1 MRIAISAL
9 IAGGLLGT
17 IFFAG
22 LWWTIRSALAAANPA
37 LWFAASLLLRMG
49 LILVGFY
56 VVAGEGWQAL
66 ALCLLGFLIARI
78 AVTRLIRPAIKT
90 LHAP

>member
-1 MRIAISAL
+1 MRIAVSAL
-9 IAGGLLGT
+9 VAGGLLGT

-37 LWFAASLLLRMG
+37 FWFAGSLLLRLS

-56 VVAGEGWQAL
+56 VIAADGWQAL
-66 ALCLLGFLIARI
+66 TLCLLGFLIARV
-78 AVTRLIRPAIKT
+78 AVTRITRPAMKT
-90 LHAP
+90 RHAP